1 MSSYLRSENLRSLKS
16 KTIAIPLIA
25 GVLVALVMLPSPNA
39 QSTNTTAATQFTSKD
54 VFSIPD
60 LNGNIGFAFDGSYA
74 EAKLEN
80 NTWAFEGLDLNNTQA
95 VQQFGLTNYT
105 SLGNLKIS
113 ATNSNVTV
121 LAFLSFNFS
130 LPVDMLTFNV
140 EGWGTQTVN
149 LGLNTTEKR
158 PAYEWSIITSDGSSF
173 LAEGSGWKLL
183 DDNSVLVNYGPG
195 NLTVIHY
202 YLNDPSMAGL
212 SFLAQHYVVIFA
224 GVAVIV
230 TVVLAVVISFRR
242 RKRDNKP

>member
-1 MSSYLRSENLRSLKS
+1 M
-16 KTIAIPLIA
+16 AI
-25 GVLVALVMLPSPNA
+25 LVALVIVPSLNA
-39 QSTNTTAATQFTSKD
+39 QSTNKTAATQFTSKD
-54 VFSIPD
+54 VFRIPD
-60 LNGNIGFAFDGSYA
+60 LNGNISFAFNGSYT
-74 EAKLEN
+74 EAKLED
-80 NTWAFEGLDLNNTQA
+80 NTWTFKGLDLNNTQA

-113 ATNSNVTV
+113 TTNSNVTV

-130 LPVDMLTFNV
+130 LPVDMLAFNV

-149 LGLNTTEKR
+149 LGLNATEKR
-158 PAYEWSIITSDGSSF
+158 PVSEWSVITGDGSTF

-212 SFLAQHYVVIFA
+212 SFLAQHYVVIFT
-224 GVAVIV
+224 GIGVIV
-230 TVVLAVVISFRR
+230 TVVLAAVINFRH

>member
-1 MSSYLRSENLRSLKS
+1 MSSYLRSEDLRSIKS
-16 KTIAIPLIA
+16 KTTVIPLIA
-25 GVLVALVMLPSPNA
+25 VMLVAIIMLPSPNA
-39 QSTNTTAATQFTSKD
+39 QITNTTAAQFTFKD
-54 VFSIPD
+54 VFRIPD
-60 LNGNIGFAFDGSYA
+60 LNGNIGFAFNGSYA

-80 NTWAFEGLDLNNTQA
+80 NTWTFKGLELNNTQA
-95 VQQFGLTNYT
+95 VQQYGFTNYT

-130 LPVDMLTFNV
+130 LPVDMLALNV

-149 LGLNTTEKR
+149 LGLNATEKR
-158 PAYEWSIITSDGSSF
+158 PAYEWSIITGDGSTF

-212 SFLAQHYVVIFA
+212 SFFAQHYVVIFT
-224 GVAVIV
+224 GVAVTV
-230 TVVLAVVISFRR
+230 TSVLAVVISFRR
-242 RKRDNKP
+242 RKR

>member
-1 MSSYLRSENLRSLKS
+1 LRGENLRSV
-16 KTIAIPLIA
+16 KTKKTVIPLIA
-25 GVLVALVMLPSPNA
+25 ILVTIVTLPSLNA
-39 QSTNTTAATQFTSKD
+39 QSTTTTVAMQFTSKD
-54 VFSIPD
+54 VFRIPD
-60 LNGNIGFAFDGSYA
+60 LNGNISFAFNGSYTEA
-74 EAKLEN
+74 ELED
-80 NTWAFEGLDLNNTQA
+80 NTWAFKGLDLNNTQA

-130 LPVDMLTFNV
+130 LPVDMLAFNV

-149 LGLNTTEKR
+149 LGLNATEKR
-158 PAYEWSIITSDGSSF
+158 PVSEWSVITGDGSAF

-212 SFLAQHYVVIFA
+212 SFFAQHYVVIFT
-224 GVAVIV
+224 GIGVIV
-230 TVVLAVVISFRR
+230 TVVLAAVISFRH
-242 RKRDNKP
+242 RKRENET

>member
-1 MSSYLRSENLRSLKS
+1 LLSENLRSA
-16 KTIAIPLIA
+16 KTKKTVIPLIA
-25 GVLVALVMLPSPNA
+25 AVLVAFVMLPSLNA
-39 QSTNTTAATQFTSKD
+39 QSVTTIVATQFTSKD
-54 VFSIPD
+54 VFRIPD
-60 LNGNIGFAFDGSYA
+60 LNGNISFAFNGFYTEA
-74 EAKLEN
+74 ELED
-80 NTWAFEGLDLNNTQA
+80 NTWAFKGLDLNNTQA

-130 LPVDMLTFNV
+130 LPVDMLAFNV

-149 LGLNTTEKR
+149 LGLNATEKR
-158 PAYEWSIITSDGSSF
+158 PVYEWSIITDDGSTF

-202 YLNDPSMAGL
+202 YLNDPSMASL
-212 SFLAQHYVVIFA
+212 SFFGQHYVLIFT

-230 TVVLAVVISFRR
+230 TVVLAAVISFRL
-242 RKRDNKP
+242 RKRENKA